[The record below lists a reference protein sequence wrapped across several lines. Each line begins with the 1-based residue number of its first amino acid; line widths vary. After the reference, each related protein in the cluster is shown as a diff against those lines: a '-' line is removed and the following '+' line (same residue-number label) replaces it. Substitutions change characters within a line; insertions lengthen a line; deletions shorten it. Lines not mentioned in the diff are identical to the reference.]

1 MDAMN
6 GVKYLE
12 LLGWGLDEV
21 VKEWR
26 TGWWMRSRVRCKLAA
41 ARQREGCSAQR
52 RLRCRS
58 QDLI

>member
-41 ARQREGCSAQR
+41 ARQREGR
-52 RLRCRS
+52 KRN
-58 QDLI
+58 DG